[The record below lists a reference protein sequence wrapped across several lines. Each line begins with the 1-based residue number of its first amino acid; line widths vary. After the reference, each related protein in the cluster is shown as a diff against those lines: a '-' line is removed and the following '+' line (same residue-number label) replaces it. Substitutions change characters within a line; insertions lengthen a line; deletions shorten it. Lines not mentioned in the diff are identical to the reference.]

1 MKYLAL
7 MFFVFVLSCSK
18 SVSDEPN
25 APHNSAEWQIWA
37 YSTAAP
43 SYIGDYATIIGG
55 DGSILREGSNGWTL
69 CQEIQGLFLQLVGII
84 RIKRCL
90 PVLILRQ

>member
-18 SVSDEPN
+18 SVSDEPS

-37 YSTAAP
+37 YS
-43 SYIGDYATIIGG
+43 
-55 DGSILREGSNGWTL
+55 LL
-69 CQEIQGLFLQLVGII
+69 LQLYW
-84 RIKRCL
+84 RLCNDHWW
-90 PVLILRQ
+90 